1 MAEQKCPKC
10 EDCEEGAPLWMVTY
24 SDMVTLLLC
33 FFVMELS
40 MANFLDPGKVDAALQ
55 SMQAAF
61 SSGGMHRTEHV
72 FAKESKNNDYRES
85 SRQGMNSMV
94 SDLRDVV
101 ARQKAE
107 HMIKMTQK
115 KTEVRMTIGD
125 SVLFESGSAEVKPE
139 FFGVMRDIVEVLH
152 DRPVKIIVEGHA
164 DSDGTTEAKNWELSS
179 DRAIAVVT
187 LLRSFRDTE
196 QSGLPYIDGTQIE
209 AHARGEFWPADP
221 IEGAAPLNRRV
232 EIVIQGRGPAAQN
245 AAFKVENIMGE
256 YNGR

>member
-1 MAEQKCPKC
+1 
-10 EDCEEGAPLWMVTY
+10 
-24 SDMVTLLLC
+24 
-33 FFVMELS
+33 
-40 MANFLDPGKVDAALQ
+40 ALQ

-125 SVLFESGSAEVKPE
+125 NILFESGSANVKPE
-139 FFGVMRDIVEVLH
+139 FFGVLRDIVEVLH
-152 DRPVKIIVEGHA
+152 DRPVRIIVEGHA

-179 DRAIAVVT
+179 QRAVAVVN
-187 LLRSFRDTE
+187 LFRSFRDTE
-196 QSGLPYIDGTQIE
+196 QSGLPYIDGQQIE

-232 EIVIQGRGPAAQN
+232 EIVIRGKTLSSLDAVKEVEFITGGSRGR
-245 AAFKVENIMGE
+245 
-256 YNGR
+256 